1 MKLTFNRE
9 TLLVAFQTVAT
20 VAPSR
25 SPKPILQCVKISA
38 SADQVVLMA
47 TDTEIGIR
55 LSVDDID
62 VEAPGSAV
70 LPVSEFG
77 NILRESTDEKLSVAV
92 SESSVDITG
101 ESSLFNMA
109 FQNPDEYPD
118 VNGSESESFL
128 KLPAKLLKELIR
140 RTLYATDNESSRY
153 ALGGVLLEMNS
164 SNLVAVGTDG
174 RRLAK
179 MEGPVEVVGA
189 VDLGAS
195 NTIVPSKSMGLI
207 DRALGNPEE
216 EVTVSLSDGHLLV
229 RTSTAMITTGL
240 VEGRFPKWKE
250 VFPNFTDPSEIN
262 LTVGPVYSKLRQ
274 ASIMT
279 SDESRG
285 IDFSFDSGTLKMHG
299 LTAQKGEAKTELP
312 VAYDGDPLTISM
324 DHRYVAD
331 FLKTLDNESAFTI
344 SVQGNE
350 SAVLFTTED
359 GYNYIVMPLARDR

>member
-1 MKLTFNRE
+1 MRLTFNRE
-9 TLLVAFQTVAT
+9 SLLAAFQTVAT

-38 SADQVVLMA
+38 STDQVVLMA

-55 LSVDDID
+55 LSVEDID
-62 VEAPGSAV
+62 VEAPGNAI

-118 VNGSESESFL
+118 VNGAESESFL

-153 ALGGVLLEMNS
+153 ALGGVLLEMSS

-189 VDLGAS
+189 VDLGDS

-207 DRALGNPEE
+207 DRALSNPEE
-216 EVTVSLSDGHLLV
+216 EVTVSLSEGHLVV

-240 VEGRFPKWKE
+240 VEGRFPKWRE
-250 VFPNFTDPSEIN
+250 VFPNFSDPSEIN

-331 FLKTLDNESAFTI
+331 FLKTLDNESPFTI